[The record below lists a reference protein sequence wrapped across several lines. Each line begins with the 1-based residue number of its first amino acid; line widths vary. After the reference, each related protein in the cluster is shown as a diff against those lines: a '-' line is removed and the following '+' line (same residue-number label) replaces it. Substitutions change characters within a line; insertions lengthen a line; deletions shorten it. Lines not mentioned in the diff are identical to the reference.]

1 MAGGFR
7 RFTEQEDRLII
18 RTVSKR
24 SENLAYCFTT
34 LAAQLDRKE
43 KAVRDRYY
51 NYLRPKF
58 KENAKGAPFI
68 LGDRKKL
75 NPMVKNV
82 ARGKEIGGIKPKAG
96 KMKRILTA
104 ILTILAE

>member
-1 MAGGFR
+1 MAREYR

-34 LAAQLDRKE
+34 LAAQLGRKE
-43 KAVRDRYY
+43 KSIKDRYY
-51 NYLRPKF
+51 MHLRPKF
-58 KENAKGAPFI
+58 KENVKKAPFI

-82 ARGKEIGGIKPKAG
+82 TRGKEVGGVKPRAG
-96 KMKRILTA
+96 KMKRILIA
-104 ILTILAE
+104 ILTILSE